1 MGVIIVRN
9 LELTIS
15 NIQTVTILTLQNL
28 DMF

>member
-1 MGVIIVRN
+1 MGVIIVTN

-15 NIQTVTILTLQNL
+15 NIQTVTILTPQNL